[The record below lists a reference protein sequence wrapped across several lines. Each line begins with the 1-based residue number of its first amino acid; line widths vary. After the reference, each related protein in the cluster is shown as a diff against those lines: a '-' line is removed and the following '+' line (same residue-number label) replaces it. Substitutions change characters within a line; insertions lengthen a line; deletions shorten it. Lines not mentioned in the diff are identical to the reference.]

1 MISFFK
7 QSIEKTEINTLEN
20 ANKNALQGSVSRGKI
35 PERHTILSKVANLD
49 LPEFE
54 QGAHVQIS
62 K

>member
-7 QSIEKTEINTLEN
+7 QSIEKTEIKTLKN
-20 ANKNALQGSVSRGKI
+20 ANKNVLQGSVSRSKI
-35 PERHTILSKVANLD
+35 PESSYTRPNLD

-54 QGAHVQIS
+54 QGENVQIS